1 MDLGYLASF
10 TAGVLSVISPCVIP
24 LIPIIVGHSLLKRD
38 HTEILIF
45 SAGFFLVFAV
55 LTLLTGM
62 FTLAI
67 AHYLL
72 YFRVVA
78 AVLIIFIGTVFM
90 LNKNMFNFSHDLK
103 NENKRFEP
111 LIAGVLTCIA
121 WSPCYGPYIVAVA
134 AYSASTGNWVY
145 NVLNM
150 IIYSSGFSFSI
161 FILALLTSRI
171 NLEGLMKHYDSIR
184 MISGAMIIIAGI
196 YLLTGYL

>member
-24 LIPIIVGHSLLKRD
+24 LIPIVVAHSLLNRD
-38 HTEILIF
+38 HSEILIF
-45 SAGFFLVFAV
+45 STGFFLVFAV
-55 LTLLTGM
+55 LTLLTGI

-67 AHYLL
+67 THYLF
-72 YFRVVA
+72 YFRVLA
-78 AVLIIFIGTVFM
+78 AILIIFMGILFIM
-90 LNKNMFNFSHDLK
+90 NKNTFKFSYNLK

-111 LIAGVLTCIA
+111 LIAGILTCIA

-134 AYSASTGNWVY
+134 AYSASTGNWFY
-145 NVLNM
+145 SILNM

-161 FILALLTSRI
+161 FILALLTSKI
-171 NLEGLMKHYDSIR
+171 NLEGLMKHYDTVR
-184 MISGAMIIIAGI
+184 MISGAMIVIAGI

>member
-150 IIYSSGFSFSI
+150 ILYSSGFSFSI

-184 MISGAMIIIAGI
+184 KISGAMIIIAGI